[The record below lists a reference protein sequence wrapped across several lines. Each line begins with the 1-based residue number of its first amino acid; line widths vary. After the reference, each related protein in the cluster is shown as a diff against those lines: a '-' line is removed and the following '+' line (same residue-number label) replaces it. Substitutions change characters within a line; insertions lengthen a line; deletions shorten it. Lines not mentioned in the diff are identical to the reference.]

1 MILAHETVGTGLP
14 VAFVHGFTQT
24 RGSWNPLLAFL
35 DPVEATLID
44 APGHGGSTDG
54 ARSLPQCGDDIAETM
69 SKGILVGYSMGARM
83 ALHAALAHP
92 GKVTGLVLISG
103 TAGIEDARERKSRRE
118 ADDALA
124 DRIEEIGTAAFID
137 EWLANPMFSGLTPE
151 MAMRDERLRN
161 SPRGLADSL
170 RHAGTGT
177 QVNLW
182 PRLRGLSVPTLVIT
196 GTRDAKFTEIGG
208 RMHRAVAGSVHAQV
222 EGAGHTVHL
231 EAPAVTARMILDWLL
246 TPRR

>member
-1 MILAHETVGTGLP
+1 MILAHETVGAGLP

-24 RGSWNPLLAFL
+24 RGSWAPLLAVPL
-35 DPVEATLID
+35 SVEATLID
-44 APGHGGSTDG
+44 APGHGRSVDG

-69 SKGILVGYSMGARM
+69 RTGVLVGYSMGARM

-92 GKVTGLVLISG
+92 AKVTGLVLISG
-103 TAGIEDARERKSRRE
+103 TAGIEDAGERQSRRA

-124 DRIEEIGTAAFID
+124 DRIEEIGTDAFID
-137 EWLANPMFSGLTPE
+137 EWLANPMFSGLSPA

-177 QVNLW
+177 QEDLW
-182 PRLRGLSVPTLVIT
+182 PRLSGLSVPTLVIT
-196 GTRDAKFTEIGG
+196 GAHDAKFTGIGE
-208 RMHRAVAGSVHAQV
+208 RMHKAIAGSTHAQV

-231 EAPAVTARMILDWLL
+231 EATAGTARILLDWLL
-246 TPRR
+246 RRQR